1 MSAIVSVFYPL
12 WYEAY
17 RSRIKNIVDTANYN
31 TAKTE
36 LENVI
41 TEHDTWLGQL
51 GNPLNRIYGEN
62 IMMKHALRHLNTV
75 IDKSDPEFMDENGNI
90 KHQSDIVKEAL
101 LREPKTDYSG

>member
-62 IMMKHALRHLNTV
+62 IMMKHALRHLNAT
-75 IDKSDPEFMDENGNI
+75 IDKNDPEFLDNGI
-90 KHQSDIVKEAL
+90 LKHQSDLVKEGL
-101 LREPKTDYSG
+101 VREPKSNYLD